1 MITQAIDVTGGMA
14 AALDFFSN
22 SAPTFLIRL
31 AIDLVCT
38 FALVRVLY
46 FRRYQRSDLF
56 FTYFSFN
63 LIIFLIT
70 FMLNGVELTLG
81 AAFGLFAVFSMLRFR
96 TEGLSAKDMTYLFL
110 VIAVGLIM
118 AVGQVGWQALSLIG
132 ATIVA
137 FAWLLESNVLAR
149 RELAQDVLYE
159 KIEMVNLA
167 SRPALIEDL
176 RVRTGLDV
184 HRVDVREI
192 DFVRDAARLTVYF
205 YA

>member
-1 MITQAIDVTGGMA
+1 MDTQAIEVSGSVA
-14 AALDFFSN
+14 AAMGFLGN
-22 SAPTFLIRL
+22 SPPSFLVRF
-31 AIDLVCT
+31 AIDIACALVI
-38 FALVRVLY
+38 VRVLY
-46 FRRYQRSDLF
+46 YRRYQRSDLF
-56 FTYFSFN
+56 FTFVSFN

-70 FMLNGVELTLG
+70 FMLNGVELTMG

-110 VIAVGLIM
+110 LIAVGLIM

-132 ATIVA
+132 ATVIG
-137 FAWLLESNVLAR
+137 FTWLLESNVLAR
-149 RELAQDVLYE
+149 REHAQDVLYE
-159 KIEMVNLA
+159 KIEMVNMA

-176 RVRTGLDV
+176 KVRTGLDV

-192 DFVRDAARLTVYF
+192 DFVRDSARLTVYF

>member
-1 MITQAIDVTGGMA
+1 MVTQAIDLTGGVA
-14 AALDFFSN
+14 AALDFFGN
-22 SAPTFLIRL
+22 SAPTFLIRF
-31 AIDLVCT
+31 AIDIACT
-38 FALVRVLY
+38 FVLVRVLY

-70 FMLNGVELTLG
+70 FMLNGVELTMG
-81 AAFGLFAVFSMLRFR
+81 AAFGLFAVFSILRFR

-118 AVGQVGWQALSLIG
+118 AVAQVGWQALALMG
-132 ATIVA
+132 ATVIV
-137 FAWLLESNVLAR
+137 FTWVLESNVLAR
-149 RELAQDVLYE
+149 RELAQNVLYE

-167 SRPALIEDL
+167 VRAELIEDL
-176 RVRTGLDV
+176 KRRTGLDV

-192 DFVRDAARLTVYF
+192 DFVRDATRLTVYF